1 MNIEEED
8 NMIPILDELLKIG
21 NKVIPD
27 KDAKIEFEKKLL
39 EANQEI
45 IKTNK
50 SLLDK
55 IVPITFPLCVWTLIV
70 FAFVQLYVGLNSL
83 KTKGTW
89 LTIPF
94 PTEISQLAFVFAC
107 GLVGK
112 WNIKEFI
119 SGKKGA
125 EK

>member
-1 MNIEEED
+1 MLS
-8 NMIPILDELLKIG
+8 ILDEILKIG
-21 NKVIPD
+21 NKFIPD
-27 KDAKIEFEKKLL
+27 KDSQIEFEKKLL

-45 IKTNK
+45 LKSNKTV
-50 SLLDK
+50 LEK

-89 LTIPF
+89 LAIPF
-94 PTEISQLAFVFAC
+94 PTEIAQLAFVFTC

-112 WNIKEFI
+112 WNVKEFL

-125 EK
+125 DK

>member
-1 MNIEEED
+1 
-8 NMIPILDELLKIG
+8 MIPILDDLLKLG

-27 KDAKIEFEKKLL
+27 KNSQIEFEKKVL

-45 IKTNK
+45 IKGNK

-70 FAFVQLYVGLNSL
+70 FSFVQLFVGLHSL

-94 PTEISQLAFVFAC
+94 PSEISQLAFIFAC

-112 WNIKEFI
+112 WNIKEFTT
-119 SGKKGA
+119 GRKGVD
-125 EK
+125 K